1 MFGPDAADGG
11 GGQKQIF
18 ISFLSELIKV
28 TERLRLNWKIM
39 KVNEHRGHFIATRTA
54 G

>member
-1 MFGPDAADGG
+1 MCGPDAADGGGG

-28 TERLRLNWKIM
+28 TELLRLNRKIM
-39 KVNEHRGHFIATRTA
+39 KVNEWGQHIRL
-54 G
+54 